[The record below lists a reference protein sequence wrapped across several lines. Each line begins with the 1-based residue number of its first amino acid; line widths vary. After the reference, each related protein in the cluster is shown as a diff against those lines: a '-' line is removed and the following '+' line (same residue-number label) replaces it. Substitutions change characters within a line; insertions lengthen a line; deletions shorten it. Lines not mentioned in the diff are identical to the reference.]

1 MLHSK
6 TLDNI
11 EKIVVK
17 GQPFAKRNKE
27 RKIRAELRG
36 LRMLESN
43 LLFSD
48 VWDMFKAW
56 IVQRFNIIRRITG

>member
-11 EKIVVK
+11 EKIIVK

-27 RKIRAELRG
+27 RKIRAELRD
-36 LRMLESN
+36 LRILESN
-43 LLFSD
+43 VLFAD
-48 VWDMFKAW
+48 VWDIFKAW
-56 IVQRFNIIRRITG
+56 VVKRINIIRRLTG

>member
-11 EKIVVK
+11 EKILPK

-36 LRMLESN
+36 LRVLESN
-43 LLFSD
+43 LLFGD

-56 IVQRFNIIRRITG
+56 GVQKFKKLRKVTG

>member
-11 EKIVVK
+11 ERTVAK

-36 LRMLESN
+36 LRMLENN
-43 LLFSD
+43 LLFGD

-56 IVQRFNIIRRITG
+56 AAQKFNAVRKITG

>member
-27 RKIRAELRG
+27 RKIRAELRD
-36 LRMLESN
+36 LRILESN
-43 LLFSD
+43 VLFAD
-48 VWDMFKAW
+48 VWDIFKAW
-56 IVQRFNIIRRITG
+56 VVKRINIIRRLTG